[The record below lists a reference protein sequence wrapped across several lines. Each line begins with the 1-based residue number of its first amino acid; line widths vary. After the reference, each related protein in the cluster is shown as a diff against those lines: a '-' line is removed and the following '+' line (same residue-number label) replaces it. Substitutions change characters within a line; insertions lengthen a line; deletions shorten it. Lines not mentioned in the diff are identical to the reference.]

1 MGNAQPKL
9 ISDEGEDEGYPG
21 YGRKISLNM
30 VNKLAHSVCKLTVK
44 ENKEKIINS
53 GTGFFMMLNLEEK
66 KLNCLITNY
75 HVISQTVV
83 DAKQIL
89 LIQIEKDNKEIE
101 IKLDNSKRF
110 IKCLERPTDITIIEI
125 IDSDK
130 ILKDVNFLMYDLNY
144 LSGYEQYE
152 ESDIIILQHPL
163 GQETQIGIGKILN
176 IKYFEFEHSIETDSC
191 SSGSP
196 VILIGNSKVV
206 GIHKQMN
213 KRNNNGIGTFI
224 GEIFNEIKKRKI
236 TCHTEIDVDKKFNEE
251 NNFNIKNDII
261 LYNENN
267 NINNNNNYYDFKILK
282 RIFPSE
288 LRLMSSKAIKIR
300 SKLKIY
306 NY

>member
-1 MGNAQPKL
+1 M
-9 ISDEGEDEGYPG
+9 Y
-21 YGRKISLNM
+21 YM
-30 VNKLAHSVCKLTVK
+30 T
-44 ENKEKIINS
+44 
-53 GTGFFMMLNLEEK
+53 
-66 KLNCLITNY
+66 
-75 HVISQTVV
+75 
-83 DAKQIL
+83 
-89 LIQIEKDNKEIE
+89 
-101 IKLDNSKRF
+101 DNSKRF

-130 ILKDVNFLMYDLNY
+130 ILKDVNFLTYDLNY
-144 LSGYEQYE
+144 LSGYEQYA

-236 TCHTEIDVDKKFNEE
+236 TYHIEIKVDKKFNEE
-251 NNFNIKNDII
+251 NNVNIKNDII

-267 NINNNNNYYDFKILK
+267 KKNDNNNYYDFKILK

-288 LRLMSSKAIKIR
+288 LRLIRLMSSEVIKIR